1 LRKLNAAIDRFAYTH
16 PRFGIPRLMLYVVA
30 GQILVYLLSLFAG
43 YTAISFLTFDLAHL
57 LHGEVWRLVTFIFMP
72 NASHPLS
79 FILLSSFYYFVGT
92 TLEREWGTAKFTL
105 YYLSGMALSVVGT
118 VLAALLSGQYGLV
131 LYNAYYLNLTLFLAY
146 AVLYPDAGIM
156 LYMVIPLKAKWL
168 AWADGALFLWSVVR
182 SVSRGDLVGI
192 VTPIVALLNFLVF
205 FWPELT
211 AFLGIQTH
219 RIRHQSS
226 HQTIQFKSA
235 VKQQR
240 RKESAQGYRHK
251 CAVCGRTDTDFPDLD
266 FRYCSRCAGY
276 HCFCQDHIYN
286 HEHFKE

>member
-72 NASHPLS
+72 NATHPFS